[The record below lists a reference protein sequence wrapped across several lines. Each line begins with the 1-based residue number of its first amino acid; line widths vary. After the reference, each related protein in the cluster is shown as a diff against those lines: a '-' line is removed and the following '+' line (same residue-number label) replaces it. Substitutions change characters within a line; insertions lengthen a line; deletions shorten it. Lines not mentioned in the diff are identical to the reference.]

1 MSRQE
6 SRREPK
12 ARRRPAPKAGGI
24 SLVHQAPAA
33 QREALIATAAYF
45 RAQKRGFE
53 PGHELDDWLAAE
65 VEIASLPITTRVGG
79 VS

>member
-1 MSRQE
+1 MSRQQ

-12 ARRRPAPKAGGI
+12 ARSRPAPQAGGN
-24 SLVHQAPAA
+24 SPVHEAPAA

-65 VEIASLPITTRVGG
+65 AEITSPPVTTAVGSAS
-79 VS
+79 